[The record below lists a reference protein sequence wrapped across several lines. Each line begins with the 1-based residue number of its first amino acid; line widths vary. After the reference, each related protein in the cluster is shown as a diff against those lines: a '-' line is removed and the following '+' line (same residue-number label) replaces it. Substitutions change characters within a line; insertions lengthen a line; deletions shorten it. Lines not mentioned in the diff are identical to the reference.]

1 MDKAMNCNLCARG
14 CNTDREYKAGYCGM
28 KNEIRIGRAA
38 LHMWEEPC
46 ISGST
51 GSGTVFFSG
60 CSLRCV
66 FCQNYK
72 ISMKNVGKTVS
83 VSELADTFV
92 RLQDEG
98 ACNINLVTPTHFV
111 PHITQAL
118 DKAKCRGLNIP
129 VVYNTG
135 TYDTVDTIKMLEGY
149 VDIYLP
155 DFKYM
160 SSELS
165 KRYSNAPDYSIV
177 AKKAIGEMYRQVG
190 MPEFVSAGEA
200 LREDVENAQSTE
212 EQMLMKKGM
221 IVRHLVLPGCTED
234 SKEIIKYLYE
244 TYGDNIYISIMNQYT
259 PLSTV
264 GNIRELNRKV
274 TQSEYDDVV
283 DYALDIGVT
292 NGFIQ
297 EGDTALES
305 FIPEFGE

>member
-1 MDKAMNCNLCARG
+1 
-14 CNTDREYKAGYCGM
+14 M

-72 ISMKNVGKTVS
+72 ISMKNVGKPVS
-83 VSELADTFV
+83 VSELADTFI

-111 PHITQAL
+111 PQITQAL
-118 DKAKCRGLNIP
+118 DKAKRQGLNIP

-135 TYDTVDTIKMLEGY
+135 TYDTVDTIKRLEGY

-165 KRYSNAPDYSIV
+165 KRYSNASDYSIV
-177 AKKAIGEMYRQVG
+177 AMKAIGEMYRQVG
-190 MPEFVSAGEA
+190 MPEFVSAGES
-200 LREDVENAQSTE
+200 LREDAENSQTTE

-297 EGDTALES
+297 EGETALES

>member
-1 MDKAMNCNLCARG
+1 
-14 CNTDREYKAGYCGM
+14 M

>member
-1 MDKAMNCNLCARG
+1 M
-14 CNTDREYKAGYCGM
+14 
-28 KNEIRIGRAA
+28 
-38 LHMWEEPC
+38 
-46 ISGST
+46 
-51 GSGTVFFSG
+51 
-60 CSLRCV
+60 
-66 FCQNYK
+66 
-72 ISMKNVGKTVS
+72 
-83 VSELADTFV
+83 
-92 RLQDEG
+92 
-98 ACNINLVTPTHFV
+98 
-111 PHITQAL
+111 
-118 DKAKCRGLNIP
+118 
-129 VVYNTG
+129 
-135 TYDTVDTIKMLEGY
+135 
-149 VDIYLP
+149 
-155 DFKYM
+155 
-160 SSELS
+160 
-165 KRYSNAPDYSIV
+165 

-200 LREDVENAQSTE
+200 LREDVENTQSTE

>member
-1 MDKAMNCNLCARG
+1 
-14 CNTDREYKAGYCGM
+14 M

-72 ISMKNVGKTVS
+72 ISMKNVGKPVS
-83 VSELADTFV
+83 VSELADTFI

-111 PHITQAL
+111 PQITQAL

-135 TYDTVDTIKMLEGY
+135 TYDTVDTIKRLEGY

-165 KRYSNAPDYSIV
+165 KRYSNSPDYSIV
-177 AKKAIGEMYRQVG
+177 AMKAIGEMYRQVG

-200 LREDVENAQSTE
+200 LREDAENSQTTE

-274 TQSEYDDVV
+274 TPSEYDDVV

-297 EGDTALES
+297 EGETALES